1 MCVQKT
7 LSEFRILIL
16 INFGTDIK
24 VKVMQEAI
32 DFLINKNPIFRGII
46 EKYGLPPIPKRPQGF
61 ETLVLLILE
70 QQVSVDSA
78 KATFLKIKGYTVC
91 SPETMAILSDDEF
104 RNLGVSRQKTKYIK
118 ILAEAVLNKELDI
131 ESLPSKSANQVRDEL
146 IKLKGI
152 GNWTIDIYLMFCLQE
167 PDLIPLGDIAV
178 INTIKELL
186 DIHDKQEMEI
196 HAEQWSPYRSYATY
210 LLWHYYLKKRN
221 RTITY

>member
-1 MCVQKT
+1 
-7 LSEFRILIL
+7 
-16 INFGTDIK
+16 
-24 VKVMQEAI
+24 MQEAI
-32 DFLINKNPIFRGII
+32 DFLSSKSPIFLEII

-70 QQVSVDSA
+70 QQVSIDSA
-78 KATFLKIKGYTVC
+78 KATFMKIKAYTTC
-91 SPETMAILSDDEF
+91 NPETMVILSDEEF

-118 ILAEAVLNKELDI
+118 ILAESVLNKDLDI
-131 ESLPSKSANQVRDEL
+131 ESLASKTAIQVRQEL

-186 DIHDKQEMEI
+186 NIYDKQEMEN
-196 HAEQWSPYRSYATY
+196 HTEQWSPYRSYATY

-221 RTITY
+221 RNITY